1 MNTLSNLIAIS
12 HDRKLPALSLFL
24 MLLWLPQQVM
34 AVDELG
40 IFELEGNPTD
50 STDGSFLD
58 NGVDSENILNG
69 DPEETFKFSLFGTD
83 DIDIDGPDQDTTIF
97 KTGNAIKDDALI
109 STWEWKVGDPSDK
122 VDIHNA
128 WAATTVYQGDLVR
141 ATAPAVAPGTLI
153 TIPGE
158 GTFSAVEGSVTNPTN
173 KSGLVS
179 FTPVS
184 GFTGESSIYYA
195 VCDTPG
201 NGNSGAFICDSAL
214 LTVVVAAD
222 PAGNVAPQPHDD
234 LIKTEVGLTTTIRV
248 LRNDIDLD
256 GDTLTLDAITTPT
269 FGSVLAV
276 GNTIQ
281 YTAPAVFATD
291 SFTYEACDSSICVTA
306 TVNIEVNIDD
316 DNRVSAVSDYVL
328 IRPGAALT
336 NYNVLLNDTDP
347 EAVQGLGD
355 QFDFDVGDQGAFS
368 SGLLPWDDEHRPGD
382 AILYFGLDVTNE
394 YGGNVGDSAHSFWFF
409 QDENVAPDGAAPA
422 QTSGSWNGQH
432 RRYDVLIQTN
442 VGGSGIASGSVF
454 VWDPNNGPS
463 SYPRLNPASDG

>member
-24 MLLWLPQQVM
+24 MILWLPQQVM

-153 TIPGE
+153 TISGE

-179 FTPVS
+179 FTPDG

-195 VCDTPG
+195 VCDNPG
-201 NGNSGAFICDSAL
+201 SGNSGAFICDSAL

-256 GDTLTLDAITTPT
+256 GDTLTLGAITTPT

-291 SFTYEACDSSICVTA
+291 SFTYKAFDSEFCVTA

-316 DNRVSAVSDYVL
+316 DNRISAVSDYVL

-347 EAVQGLGD
+347 EAVLGLGD
-355 QFDFDVGDQGAFS
+355 QFDFDV
-368 SGLLPWDDEHRPGD
+368 
-382 AILYFGLDVTNE
+382 
-394 YGGNVGDSAHSFWFF
+394 
-409 QDENVAPDGAAPA
+409 
-422 QTSGSWNGQH
+422 
-432 RRYDVLIQTN
+432 
-442 VGGSGIASGSVF
+442 
-454 VWDPNNGPS
+454 
-463 SYPRLNPASDG
+463 